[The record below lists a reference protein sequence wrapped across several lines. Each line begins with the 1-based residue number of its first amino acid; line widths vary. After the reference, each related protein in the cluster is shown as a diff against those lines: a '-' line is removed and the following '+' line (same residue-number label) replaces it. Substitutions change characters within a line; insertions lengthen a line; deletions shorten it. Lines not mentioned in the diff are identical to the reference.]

1 MTDENGNEIDIDD
14 IIEKVRK
21 KFEEEERGTGSI
33 PLPAGSD
40 ISDTERAA
48 RKEAFEAT
56 EPPKKK
62 PLKKRLPKPKGEP
75 IAPGIAAFGTLDEAM
90 SALREF
96 QEKGGVGFV
105 LDANELR
112 PEDFSLP
119 KEAMGELRDLLQS
132 LKKLCEKWNIPAI
145 VQIQQWRQDSKIA
158 VAGFRHIDP
167 LRAFGHMLV
176 FSQAFDVIFRDAT
189 SQEDLDKLTLLLMQL
204 HQKNQGGR

>member
-33 PLPAGSD
+33 PPPAGSD

-48 RKEAFEAT
+48 QKAAFEAS
-56 EPPKKK
+56 EPP
-62 PLKKRLPKPKGEP
+62 KKRLPKPKGAP

-145 VQIQQWRQDSKIA
+145 VQIQQWRKDDKIA

-176 FSQAFDVIFRDAT
+176 FNQAFDVIFRDAT

>member
-21 KFEEEERGTGSI
+21 KFEEEERGTGFI
-33 PLPAGSD
+33 PPPTGSD

-48 RKEAFEAT
+48 RKAAFEAS
-56 EPPKKK
+56 EPPKKR
-62 PLKKRLPKPKGEP
+62 PSKPKGKP

-119 KEAMGELRDLLQS
+119 KEALGELRDLLQS

-145 VQIQQWRQDSKIA
+145 VQIQQWRKDNKIA